1 MKPKPKCFND
11 INFDVVQPQ
20 NSRFC
25 NIYFK
30 GFRLIRY
37 EEKWEKIEK
46 KLCKVMQSHSN
57 IYWKPVLKWSLR
69 IVCVCERERERER
82 KREREREIKVCLC
95 DSWSLLVF
103 CHFFLI
109 LLCWLWNRVQIQQH
123 KNKVRFSDPLRDGG
137 GFRWLRIISDGFR

>member
-1 MKPKPKCFND
+1 M
-11 INFDVVQPQ
+11 VQPQ

-69 IVCVCERERERER
+69 IVCVCERERER

-109 LLCWLWNRVQIQQH
+109 LLSWLWNHVQIRQH
-123 KNKVRFSDPLRDGG
+123 KNKARFCGSLGG
-137 GFRWLRIISDGFR
+137 GSGWGFPLVQVVLAGFWVISVGLV

>member
-69 IVCVCERERERER
+69 IVCVCERERER